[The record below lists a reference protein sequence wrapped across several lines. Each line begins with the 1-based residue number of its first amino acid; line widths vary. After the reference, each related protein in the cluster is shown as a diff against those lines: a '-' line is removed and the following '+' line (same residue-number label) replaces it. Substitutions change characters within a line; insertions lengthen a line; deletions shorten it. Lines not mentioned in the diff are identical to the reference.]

1 MNRRSALAARLGLA
15 ALSGLVVASCALL
28 PPAPKPAA
36 EIGDEGISRVAR
48 PVAPAPAPAVSIP
61 KESGLSAETFVDLPP
76 EGKAYLLRLAEA
88 FKRQD
93 SAYLLAQGEPGF
105 AARQRPM
112 HDQAEYLALLYRTGP
127 YAAENPGDPYPPPRL
142 EPTRIRSIEYSGWEE
157 QGPVLEIRG
166 RILLTSS
173 ATPLPCRIM
182 LLWRLKEQKI
192 LGHEP

>member
-1 MNRRSALAARLGLA
+1 MNQRPALAARLVFVALIGLA
-15 ALSGLVVASCALL
+15 GTSCALL
-28 PPAPKPAA
+28 LPAPERTA
-36 EIGDEGISRVAR
+36 EIGDEGISRAAR
-48 PVAPAPAPAVSIP
+48 PVAPAPAVSAP
-61 KESGLSAETFVDLPP
+61 KESGLSAETFVHLPP

-88 FKRQD
+88 FRRQD

-105 AARQRPM
+105 AERQNPM
-112 HDQAEYLALLYRTGP
+112 HDQAEYLALLYRIGP
-127 YAAENPGDPYPPPRL
+127 YAAENPGDPYPLPRL
-142 EPTRIRSIEYSGWEE
+142 QPAQIRSIEYTGWEE